1 MTGESAENTTTL
13 PEVTPLG
20 DARPGRPAGAVG
32 IGEFWYEPAIWEA
45 PISPAARVL
54 YAGLCSFV
62 PNGKINRRDLRNT
75 LTLPDSD
82 IQATLD
88 ELVEAGLL
96 QSTPLKRGNTVYQ
109 GYVVNPAKPPAQPTP

>member
-1 MTGESAENTTTL
+1 MPEERAEGITTL
-13 PEVTPLG
+13 PEVTPLE
-20 DARPGRPAGAVG
+20 DARPERPADAVG

-45 PISPAARVL
+45 PVSPAARVL

-75 LTLPDSD
+75 LEGTPDPE

-88 ELVEAGLL
+88 ELVQESLL
-96 QSTPLKRGNTVYQ
+96 QSAQLRRGHAFYG
-109 GYVVNPAKPPAQPTP
+109 GYVVNPVSS